1 MKGGDPSR
9 LGDELAA
16 FLREKGLEEEVEAQ
30 SVVEE
35 WEELVGE
42 RIAGVAQAVAAARG
56 VLFVEVRSSAWLA
69 ELSLMRRDLMARL
82 NAGRRK
88 GRIERIVF
96 RLSEGEDDGPGG
108 SGRAG

>member
-1 MKGGDPSR
+1 MKDGDPSR

-16 FLREKGLEEEVEAQ
+16 FLREHGLEEEVEAQ

-35 WEELVGE
+35 WDDLVGE
-42 RIAGVAQAVAAARG
+42 RIAGVARAVAAARG
-56 VLFVEVRSSAWLA
+56 VLFVEVRSSAWLT
-69 ELSLMRRDLMARL
+69 ELSMMRRDLLARL

-96 RLSEGEDDGPGG
+96 RLSEGDEGGPGRVPG
-108 SGRAG
+108 G